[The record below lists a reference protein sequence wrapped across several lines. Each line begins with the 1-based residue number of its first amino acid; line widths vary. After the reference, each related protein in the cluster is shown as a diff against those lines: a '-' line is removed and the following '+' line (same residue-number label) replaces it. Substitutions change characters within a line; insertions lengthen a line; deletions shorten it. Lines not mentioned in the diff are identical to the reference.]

1 MSWLHQGTRSCH
13 PEHYTDAADRAEAV
27 LRADFASRHFLLEIA
42 PYAADAAGQMDFLT
56 RAHEIERR
64 WADHPAQQTRQLWGE
79 LNLLRN
85 QWMSDPATLQSRF
98 GHLQRSRA
106 AGVESVDDLAD
117 RNWRQMA
124 ELTGTVEPVN
134 TASEQDAAAFR
145 AQGRHLVLIRST
157 DTSTEANAA
166 ARPGAADRALGG
178 RAAEELDM
186 ARIGD
191 LIDFTHDLATEPTDP
206 APAPEPAP
214 PITLDALIPAAQ
226 REAVVVADLSAT
238 QEQVLRQV
246 APVRALQDLYAEH
259 LRLSETFDRTHE
271 GGQAL
276 IDRLEGVLTAART
289 ARQQAVTAGVS
300 PADIDAAYRAG
311 LEGQYWSQ
319 QPGVP
324 HLALVEQLVTQ
335 RDHAHAQLDQLRA
348 GLGHEPGAVL
358 ALAVGAE
365 HSTPSTEP
373 AAASGSGGV
382 ISSAVEAAL
391 PDLKATEHAAW
402 MSPEVTGVIEF
413 RPDPAAEPHL

>member
-13 PEHYTDAADRAEAV
+13 PEYYTDAADRAEAE

-64 WADHPAQQTRQLWGE
+64 WAGHPAQQSRQLWGE

-85 QWMSDPATLQSRF
+85 EWMSDPVTYQSRF
-98 GHLQRSRA
+98 GHLQRSRT
-106 AGVESVDDLAD
+106 AGVEPVDELAD

-134 TASEQDAAAFR
+134 TASEQDATAFR
-145 AQGRHLVLIRST
+145 TQGRHLVLIRGT
-157 DTSTEANAA
+157 DTSTEATAA
-166 ARPGAADRALGG
+166 ARPGAAERALGG

-186 ARIGD
+186 ARISD
-191 LIDFTHDLATEPTDP
+191 LIDFTHDLTTEPAEP

-214 PITLDALIPAAQ
+214 PMAWGALIPAAQ
-226 REAVVVADLSAT
+226 REAVVVADLSTT

-259 LRLSETFDRTHE
+259 LRLSETFDRTLE

-311 LEGQYWSQ
+311 LEGHYWSQ

-335 RDHAHAQLDQLRA
+335 RDHAYTQLDQLRA
-348 GLGHEPGAVL
+348 GLGHEPGATL
-358 ALAVGAE
+358 ALAAGAE
-365 HSTPSTEP
+365 HATHCADP
-373 AAASGSGGV
+373 AVDFGSGGV

-391 PDLKATEHAAW
+391 PDLDRGDHPGW
-402 MSPEVTGVIEF
+402 LSPETSGVIES
-413 RPDPAAEPHL
+413 RPDPAAEPPL

>member
-13 PEHYTDAADRAEAV
+13 PEHYTDAADRAEAE

-64 WADHPAQQTRQLWGE
+64 WADHPAQQTRQLWAD

-85 QWMSDPATLQSRF
+85 QWTSDPATFQSRF

-106 AGVESVDDLAD
+106 AGVEPVDDLAD

-145 AQGRHLVLIRST
+145 AQGRHLVLIRGT
-157 DTSTEANAA
+157 DTSTEATA
-166 ARPGAADRALGG
+166 ARPGAAERALGG

-186 ARIGD
+186 ARISD
-191 LIDFTHDLATEPTDP
+191 LIDFTHDLASEP
-206 APAPEPAP
+206 APAPEPVP
-214 PITLDALIPAAQ
+214 PIALDALIPAAQ

-246 APVRALQDLYAEH
+246 VPVRALQDLYAEH
-259 LRLSETFDRTHE
+259 LRLSETFDRTLE

-289 ARQQAVTAGVS
+289 ARRQAVTAGVS

-311 LEGQYWSQ
+311 LEGHYWSQ
-319 QPGVP
+319 QPGVA

-358 ALAVGAE
+358 ALAAGAE

-382 ISSAVEAAL
+382 ISSAVEAAF
-391 PDLKATEHAAW
+391 PDLDVGDHPGW
-402 MSPEVTGVIEF
+402 VSPEVTGVIEF